1 MEVLSAMSRPARV
14 HTALSY
20 MAAEIIETEEAEDSC
35 RHKASEDAKKD
46 AAYPYSTR
54 SGTSCSDAG
63 SGPRSGSSPFSDLN
77 ERLMASVTMLG
88 AEIDPDEMEFLQ
100 RVGGGSSNRQ
110 GATASTSARDSRPSG
125 GGSTSRRRR
134 ATMATGTSTAGSGTA
149 YFTRDGNAS
158 SKKTQVTR
166 NASMYNSLASGG
178 SACMA
183 GSTSHESRRGTHHF
197 LDIVADNE
205 RREEEERK
213 QREQE
218 RLQRQRRQSLG
229 LHLLPFLSSNTSK
242 DNKRADGA
250 AAGEQ
255 EEAATA
261 GKKQLPELVSMAPP
275 PPSHVTRHMS
285 SLGSSGSTDPTNS
298 SNNNR
303 TTTSFASDDG
313 STSTTTTRKRRNN
326 FLRTMATDVARNI
339 MNGLDQET
347 EATDVL
353 QARNGTMSNTIQGL
367 DLEVETVGA
376 TATATATGSRTTATK
391 DAITAGTTNII
402 VATKESESAPQPS
415 VVNALPQVHQVIQK
429 QQLPTPT
436 TSATIATSASS
447 RTIPIN
453 DDDDDDNDA
462 GDLKKEHDQTKI
474 ASDLAEIEGLTNVR
488 WHQAVRQEQQRRR
501 RDDGNNDNKGSSR
514 GGGGDAGADDGR
526 RRKLGA
532 TTA

>member
-488 WHQAVRQEQQRRR
+488 WHQAVRQEQQRRH
-501 RDDGNNDNKGSSR
+501 DGNSNKGSSSNVV
-514 GGGGDAGADDGR
+514 ADDGR